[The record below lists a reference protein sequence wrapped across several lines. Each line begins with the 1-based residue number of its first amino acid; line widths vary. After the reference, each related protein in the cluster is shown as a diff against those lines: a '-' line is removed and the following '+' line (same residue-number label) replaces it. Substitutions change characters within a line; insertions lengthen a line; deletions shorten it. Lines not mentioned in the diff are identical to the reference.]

1 MAAPAGLPASDAR
14 PAAIARDSGAVQRGL
29 SGAALLSAA
38 LVGASLIGLLLF
50 GSTVVTSMLITVTAV
65 IGLQIFFGNSGI
77 LSFGHAGFV
86 ALGAYLS
93 GIMTMAPA
101 TKATVLPQLP
111 GLLAAVELGFP
122 LALAVTAVVVGVVA
136 AGIGYVIVR
145 LGGYSAAIAS
155 LGVLVI
161 VHAVLLGLPTLTR
174 GAQTFY
180 GIARL
185 TSFPVS
191 LIAAVGAVFIGRIF
205 RESRAGLQLR
215 ASREDELAA
224 RSFGV
229 NVRLRRLQAWTLA
242 AMLAGV
248 AGALLAHF
256 ITAFSPKQFYFT
268 LTFSYIVMLIIGGSA
283 TVSGAIGGAVI
294 VLVIGELLRELEA
307 GFQLG
312 PLLIGPLFGATQVVL
327 ALLMLLVMYFRRD
340 GLFGLREPDELL
352 MSWLRKRRH
361 VEARPAAE
369 SGPAGGVE

>member
-1 MAAPAGLPASDAR
+1 M
-14 PAAIARDSGAVQRGL
+14 
-29 SGAALLSAA
+29 LLSAA
-38 LVGASLIGLLLF
+38 LVLASLFGIIAFGAS
-50 GSTVVTSMLITVTAV
+50 VVTSMLVTVTAV

-93 GIMTMAPA
+93 GILTMPTD

-111 GLLAAVELGFP
+111 GWLAHIQLGLAP
-122 LALAVTAVVVGVVA
+122 ALAVTVVIVGVA
-136 AGIGYVIVR
+136 AAAIGYVIVR

-161 VHAVLLGLPTLTR
+161 VHAVLLGVPAVTR

-180 GIARL
+180 GIAPL
-185 TSFPVS
+185 TTFP
-191 LIAAVGAVFIGRIF
+191 IALAVAIGAVVIGRIF

-242 AMLAGV
+242 AMFAAL

-256 ITAFSPKQFYFT
+256 ITAFSPKQFYFA

-283 TVSGAIGGAVI
+283 TVSGAVGGAVI
-294 VLVIGELLRELEA
+294 VVAIGELLRQVES
-307 GFQLG
+307 GFQIG
-312 PLLIGPLFGATQVVL
+312 SVSIGPLFGTTQIVL

-340 GLFGLREPDELL
+340 GLFGLREPDEIV
-352 MSWLRKRRH
+352 MSWLRQRSEQRVGSSSNSKAVRTMT
-361 VEARPAAE
+361 AE
-369 SGPAGGVE
+369 RDNIGGTT